1 MLNLT
6 VQQARRFFASY
17 PSLERKLAILEDVGL
32 GYLRLGQ
39 PATTLSGGEAQRIKI
54 SRELGKLSLPRTLYI
69 LDEPTTGLHMHEV
82 GKLIMVLHALVDKG
96 ASVVVIEHN
105 ADMIL
110 AADYVLD
117 LGPGGGEH
125 GGQIVSAGTPEFLV
139 ADPHSVTG
147 SYLMLDRVERARRAR
162 ELKAMP

>member
-1 MLNLT
+1 M
-6 VQQARRFFASY
+6 
-17 PSLERKLAILEDVGL
+17 GL
-32 GYLRLGQ
+32 GYLKLGQ

-54 SRELGKLSLPRTLYI
+54 SRELGKISLPRTLYI

-82 GKLIMVLHALVDKG
+82 GKLILVLHALVDKG

-110 AADYVLD
+110 ASDYVLD

-125 GGQIVSAGTPEFLV
+125 GGQIVSQGTPEFLV

-147 SYLMLDRVERARRAR
+147 SFLMQDRVERARRAR
-162 ELKAMP
+162 RLRALEE